1 MCGWLDCLPTIL
13 SGSLTFC
20 KIPEL
25 SFLDMDL
32 DMVQPISNFFIV
44 IIFAHKQVSN

>member
-1 MCGWLDCLPTIL
+1 MCGQLDCLPTIL
-13 SGSLTFC
+13 PGSLTFW
-20 KIPEL
+20 KVPEL
-25 SFLDMDL
+25 SFLAMVL

>member
-1 MCGWLDCLPTIL
+1 MCGWLTAYLPYF

-20 KIPEL
+20 KVPEL
-25 SFLDMDL
+25 SFLDMVL

-44 IIFAHKQVSN
+44 IIFCSQTSV